1 MPLGQNMLTKLYLN
15 KFECASGMCNLVRKP
30 VLRAGAVI
38 GLSAMLS
45 ACQMTGPGGSS
56 SPTERA
62 EALSEYRMVPA
73 SRAFVNVPNALVV
86 MERDLGVATEQRVTL
101 PNTTSLSGENTILM
115 RAQTN
120 RSASGARLLLDD
132 VLAQFGGTPTPFG
145 TLTESALTAR
155 SDQYGDITY
164 SVARPGGDVTCVLAF
179 RRSQIGARAVPRG
192 TSALDLMLRNCVSG
206 SVEDALSPIGPDA
219 FGLGLARSG

>member
-1 MPLGQNMLTKLYLN
+1 MPLGQSMLTKLYFIRL
-15 KFECASGMCNLVRKP
+15 ERVSGISNLMRKL
-30 VLRAGAVI
+30 VLRGSALI
-38 GLSAMLS
+38 GLGVMLS
-45 ACQMTGPGGSS
+45 ACQMSGPGTNA

-62 EALSEYRMVPA
+62 EALSEYRIVPA

-86 MERDLGVATEQRVTL
+86 MERDLGVATEQRATL
-101 PNTTSLSGENTILM
+101 PNTTSLAGENTILM

-120 RSASGARLLLDD
+120 RSSSRARLLLDD
-132 VLAQFGGTPTPFG
+132 VLAQFGGTPSPFG
-145 TLTESALTAR
+145 SITESALTAR

-164 SVARPGGDVTCVLAF
+164 SVMRPGGDVTCVLAF
-179 RRSQIGARAVPRG
+179 RRSQIGARALPRG

-206 SVEDALSPIGPDA
+206 SVEEALSPIGPDA

>member
-1 MPLGQNMLTKLYLN
+1 MSTGPSNLMRKL
-15 KFECASGMCNLVRKP
+15 
-30 VLRAGAVI
+30 VLRGSASI
-38 GLSAMLS
+38 GLGVMLS
-45 ACQMTGPGGSS
+45 ACQMSGPGTNA

-62 EALSEYRMVPA
+62 EALSEYRIVPA

-86 MERDLGVATEQRVTL
+86 MERDLGVATEQRATL
-101 PNTTSLSGENTILM
+101 PNTTSLAGENTILM

-120 RSASGARLLLDD
+120 RSSSRARLLLDD
-132 VLAQFGGTPTPFG
+132 VLAQFGGTPSPFG
-145 TLTESALTAR
+145 TITESALTAR

-164 SVARPGGDVTCVLAF
+164 SVMRPGGDVTCVLAF
-179 RRSQIGARAVPRG
+179 RRSQIGARALPRG

-206 SVEDALSPIGPDA
+206 SVEEALSPIGPDA

>member
-1 MPLGQNMLTKLYLN
+1 MPLGQSMLTKLYFIRL
-15 KFECASGMCNLVRKP
+15 ERVSGISNLMRKL
-30 VLRAGAVI
+30 VLRGSALI
-38 GLSAMLS
+38 GLGVMLS
-45 ACQMTGPGGSS
+45 ACQMSGPGTNA

-62 EALSEYRMVPA
+62 EALSEYRIVPA

-86 MERDLGVATEQRVTL
+86 MERDLGVATEQRATL
-101 PNTTSLSGENTILM
+101 PNTTSLAGENTILM

-120 RSASGARLLLDD
+120 RSSSRARLLLDD
-132 VLAQFGGTPTPFG
+132 VLAQFGGTPSPFG
-145 TLTESALTAR
+145 TITESALTAR

-164 SVARPGGDVTCVLAF
+164 SVMRPGGDVTCVLAF
-179 RRSQIGARAVPRG
+179 RRSQIGARALPRG

-206 SVEDALSPIGPDA
+206 SVEEALSPIGPDA

>member
-1 MPLGQNMLTKLYLN
+1 MPLGQSMLTKLYFIRL
-15 KFECASGMCNLVRKP
+15 ERVSGISDLMRKL
-30 VLRAGAVI
+30 VLRGSALI
-38 GLSAMLS
+38 GLGVMLS
-45 ACQMTGPGGSS
+45 ACQMSGPGTNA

-62 EALSEYRMVPA
+62 EALSEYRIVPA

-86 MERDLGVATEQRVTL
+86 MERDLGVATEQRATL
-101 PNTTSLSGENTILM
+101 PNTTSLAGENTILM

-120 RSASGARLLLDD
+120 RSSSRARLLLDD
-132 VLAQFGGTPTPFG
+132 VLAQFGGTPSPFG
-145 TLTESALTAR
+145 TITESALTAR

-164 SVARPGGDVTCVLAF
+164 SVMRPGGDVTCVLAF
-179 RRSQIGARAVPRG
+179 RRSQIGARALPRG

-206 SVEDALSPIGPDA
+206 SVEEALSPIGPDA